1 MAYWML
7 ITGCAILAYVG
18 WFSVLKFRRVK
29 QEKAQFSKMQDGINS
44 LKAEDGQR
52 MIKGLR

>member
-7 ITGCAILAYVG
+7 LTGCAILAYVG

-29 QEKAQFSKMQDGINS
+29 NEKAQFSKMQDGINS
-44 LKAEDGQR
+44 LKVEDGQR